1 MRYEYVVVL
10 KRERENAV
18 NLISILLCSLSILA
32 FLYQQIRTG
41 EVNLFLSFAVLVIA
55 GGLVI
60 NSFFFRKKKS
70 ISFRIWLLLTGIF
83 WLGMPYLRL
92 LSIPFFLLSFLE
104 YQASYPLEIGFSNDL
119 VIINTLFRKKY
130 AWSAFNN
137 VVLKDGLLTLDFRNN
152 RIFQR
157 ETAEDDEPDA
167 DEDEFNQYCSR
178 QTGSEPKDRIALTL
192 R

>member
-18 NLISILLCSLSILA
+18 NLISIVLCSLSILA

-41 EVNLFLSFAVLVIA
+41 EINLFLSFAVLVIA

-104 YQASYPLEIGFSNDL
+104 YQARYPLEIGFSNDL

-167 DEDEFNQYCSR
+167 DEDEFNRYCS
-178 QTGSEPKDRIALTL
+178 DRLALNRKIEL
-192 R
+192 P